1 MHSCCNDIVNR
12 TNGTDQGWTESP
24 GQAIGQRLDPRGCR
38 HVLNVGWRTARASN
52 GGLEAEPPP
61 GSRGPG
67 HRVRKLYG
75 VCKSIGVDTSVCR
88 KKTFTFL
95 RICVNP
101 RSTLW
106 QSGVGMS
113 VSTPVD
119 PVAIPLG
126 VTE

>member
-1 MHSCCNDIVNR
+1 MHSCDDIVNR
-12 TNGTDQGWTESP
+12 TNGTGQGWTESP

-75 VCKSIGVDTSVCR
+75 VCKSIGVDTLVCR
-88 KKTFTFL
+88 EKHSHFFGSASI
-95 RICVNP
+95 RGAP
-101 RSTLW
+101 
-106 QSGVGMS
+106 SGKVGWACPCPPQ
-113 VSTPVD
+113 STPWRY
-119 PVAIPLG
+119 PW
-126 VTE
+126 E